1 MTSHQTP
8 RISYAWMIACLL
20 IMSWLLVGCAGL
32 TAQVALVEPVSGQV
46 EYENYEIKNCDGS
59 LSDLHEPV
67 KQNFEVKEEVV
78 LSDQATAAASEATYV
93 LSEAE
98 KQSLAEQVKKA
109 YGEKY
114 TAAQTEL
121 EKQEFVAPQDRI
133 ATFQITWSK
142 QVYKSTL
149 EYEANGEARRVEYQY
164 TLTIPKVGQM
174 TLHICGG

>member
-109 YGEKY
+109 YDEKY